1 MGLFDFFK
9 NKRTGE
15 TVSQST
21 RIEKTAKQT
30 TQFDETKESKSDAI
44 VKTSGVFRC
53 PFCNCDL
60 KKIIDKEALPVY
72 EVFKRMGPIAG
83 SVTMDTAREQFIYKQ
98 GITCSCGKEL
108 KPYKK

>member
-1 MGLFDFFK
+1 MGLFDFLKSKPKPK
-9 NKRTGE
+9 NAANGFPQHT
-15 TVSQST
+15 
-21 RIEKTAKQT
+21 
-30 TQFDETKESKSDAI
+30 DAI